1 MSEQI
6 YPIEHA
12 CSGLSQAAS
21 KLIGYAKQLA
31 KQQKDAGMH
40 FSAGCIYRD
49 IAGLE
54 VAMRNAYKAEELH
67 GQQKRCNTKQIFNK
81 GE

>member
-1 MSEQI
+1 MMDGQI

-31 KQQKDAGMH
+31 KQQKDAGKH

-54 VAMRNAYKAEELH
+54 VAISNAYKAEDLH
-67 GQQKRCNTKQIFNK
+67 MQQKQIK
-81 GE
+81 KP